1 MAYMIG
7 AVIMF
12 SSFDVQK
19 CADSLTAAYDA
30 RDYDAYVAAFPD
42 KYEDFVKVYGYDHKN
57 RKKMILYDCADE
69 HIGFFFSDEMVLEQK
84 VLDKLLSLSYGFIWD
99 ADAVNYVIRKVR
111 HILFDYPQ
119 RMTEYFAGK
128 TDDEVI
134 SFLQMALTCL
144 YPDNDYY
151 LKDCQKIVE
160 TYTPYSNRIVR
171 LLKVAQ
177 EKAKEASE
185 VLVIY

>member
-1 MAYMIG
+1 M
-7 AVIMF
+7 
-12 SSFDVQK
+12 S
-19 CADSLTAAYDA
+19 
-30 RDYDAYVAAFPD
+30 
-42 KYEDFVKVYGYDHKN
+42 YGY
-57 RKKMILYDCADE
+57 
-69 HIGFFFSDEMVLEQK
+69 
-84 VLDKLLSLSYGFIWD
+84 IWD
-99 ADAVNYVIRKVR
+99 ADAVKYVIMGVKR
-111 HILFDYPQ
+111 ILFDYPQ

-144 YPDNDYY
+144 YSDNEYY
-151 LKDCQKIVE
+151 LEGCRKLVE